1 MQIFLLRRLAY
12 SLIVV
17 VGVLLVV
24 FVTTRLIG
32 DPARIILPSTA
43 TQQDYELQ
51 RSRMGLDQPILSQF
65 VQFVAGAVRGDFG
78 ESLWSRGS
86 AAMDLVVE
94 RLPATFQLVLAGVGL
109 ALLISI
115 PAGILAARR
124 PRSLLDRTIT
134 LLSLIG
140 FSVPNFLV
148 AMALII
154 VFAVGLGWFYTSG
167 FGTVRHLVLPSIAV
181 ALPIAGRMIQFVR
194 SAMIDEFSRPYIATA
209 RSKGVDEPQVAV
221 RHALRNA
228 SIPILTLGG
237 WEFTRQLA
245 GYSVAV
251 EVVFAWPGVGQLAAQ
266 AILRRD
272 FTVIAADVFLVA
284 IMVVIINLV
293 IDLLYMVL
301 DPRIQLA

>member
-1 MQIFLLRRLAY
+1 LLTFLARRLVY
-12 SLIVV
+12 SLVV
-17 VGVLLVV
+17 VAGVLLVV

-43 TQQDYELQ
+43 TQADYELQ
-51 RSRMGLDQPILSQF
+51 RSRMGLDQPILAQFAQF
-65 VQFVAGAVRGDFG
+65 VVGAVRGDFG
-78 ESLWSRGS
+78 ESLWSRGAS
-86 AAMDLVVE
+86 AMSLVVE
-94 RLPATFQLVLAGVGL
+94 RLPATFQLVLAGFGL
-109 ALLISI
+109 AMLVSI
-115 PAGILAARR
+115 PAGVLAARR
-124 PRSLLDRTIT
+124 PRSLLDRVVTV
-134 LLSLIG
+134 LSLAG

-148 AMALII
+148 ALGLII

-167 FGTVRHLVLPSIAV
+167 FGTIRHLVLPAVAV
-181 ALPIAGRMIQFVR
+181 ALPIAGRMTQFVR

-209 RSKGVDEPQVAV
+209 RSKGVSEPAVAV

-228 SIPILTLGG
+228 AIPILTLGG

-245 GYSVAV
+245 GYTVAV

-284 IMVVIINLV
+284 IMVVAINLV
-293 IDLLYMVL
+293 IDMLYMVL
-301 DPRIQLA
+301 DPRIKVA

>member
-1 MQIFLLRRLAY
+1 LLNFLARRIGY

-17 VGVLLVV
+17 AGVLVVV

-43 TQQDYELQ
+43 TEADYQLQ

-65 VQFVAGAVRGDFG
+65 AQFVAGAVTGDFG
-78 ESLWSRGS
+78 KSLWDRD
-86 AAMDLVVE
+86 APAMELVVE

-109 ALLISI
+109 ALLVSI
-115 PAGILAARR
+115 PAGVIAARR
-124 PRSLLDRTIT
+124 PRSLADRVIT
-134 LLSLIG
+134 VLSLAG

-148 AMALII
+148 AMTLII
-154 VFAVGLGWFYTSG
+154 VFAVGLGWFFTSG
-167 FGTVRHLVLPSIAV
+167 FGTLRHLVLPAVAV
-181 ALPIAGRMIQFVR
+181 ALPIAGRMTQFVR
-194 SAMIDEFSRPYIATA
+194 SAMIDEFSRPYVATA
-209 RSKGVDEPQVAV
+209 RSKGVSEPRIAL

-237 WEFTRQLA
+237 WELTRQLA
-245 GYSVAV
+245 GYTVAV

-284 IMVVIINLV
+284 IIVVIINVL
-293 IDLLYMVL
+293 IDFLYMVL
-301 DPRIQLA
+301 DPRVKVA

>member
-1 MQIFLLRRLAY
+1 VQTFLLRRLAY

-17 VGVLLVV
+17 AGVLLVV

-51 RSRMGLDQPILSQF
+51 RSRMGLDQPIVSQF
-65 VQFVAGAVRGDFG
+65 VQFVVGAVRGDFG
-78 ESLWSRGS
+78 VSLWSRGS
-86 AAMDLVVE
+86 QAMDLVVE
-94 RLPATFQLVLAGVGL
+94 RLPATLQLVLAGTGL

-124 PRSLLDRTIT
+124 PRSLLDRTVT

-148 AMALII
+148 AMTLII

-181 ALPIAGRMIQFVR
+181 ALPIAGRMTQFVR

-209 RSKGVDEPQVAV
+209 RSKGVDEPRVAL

-245 GYSVAV
+245 GYTVAV

-301 DPRIQLA
+301 DPRIKLA

>member
-1 MQIFLLRRLAY
+1 MLTFLTRRLAY

-17 VGVLLVV
+17 AGVLVVV

-32 DPARIILPSTA
+32 DPARIILPATA
-43 TQQDYELQ
+43 TQADYEIQ

-65 VQFVAGAVRGDFG
+65 AQFAGGAIRGDFG
-78 ESLWSRGS
+78 ESLWSRGTS
-86 AAMDLVVE
+86 AMSLVVE
-94 RLPATFQLVLAGVGL
+94 RVPATFQLVLAGVGL
-109 ALLISI
+109 ALLVSI
-115 PAGILAARR
+115 PAGLLAARR
-124 PRSLLDRTIT
+124 PRSLLDRTVT
-134 LLSLIG
+134 VLSLIG

-148 AMALII
+148 AMTLII
-154 VFAVGLGWFYTSG
+154 VFAVGLGLFYTSG
-167 FGTVRHLVLPSIAV
+167 FGTVRHLVLPAVAV
-181 ALPIAGRMIQFVR
+181 ALPIAGRMTQFVR
-194 SAMIDEFSRPYIATA
+194 SALIDEFSRPYIATA
-209 RSKGVDEPQVAV
+209 RSKGVAEPRIAV

-237 WEFTRQLA
+237 WELTRQLA
-245 GYSVAV
+245 GYTVAV

-284 IMVVIINLV
+284 IIVVIINLV

-301 DPRIQLA
+301 DPRIKLA

>member
-1 MQIFLLRRLAY
+1 VQIFLLRRLAY

-17 VGVLLVV
+17 AGVLLVV

-43 TQQDYELQ
+43 TEADYQLQ

-65 VQFVAGAVRGDFG
+65 AQFVAGAVTGDFG
-78 ESLWSRGS
+78 KSLWDRD
-86 AAMDLVVE
+86 APAMELVVE

-109 ALLISI
+109 ALLVSI
-115 PAGILAARR
+115 PAGVIAARR
-124 PRSLLDRTIT
+124 PRSLADRVIT
-134 LLSLIG
+134 VLSLAG

-148 AMALII
+148 AMTLII
-154 VFAVGLGWFYTSG
+154 VFAVGLGWFFTSG
-167 FGTVRHLVLPSIAV
+167 FGTLRHLVLPAVAV
-181 ALPIAGRMIQFVR
+181 ALPIAGRMTQFVR
-194 SAMIDEFSRPYIATA
+194 SAMIDEFSRPYVATA
-209 RSKGVDEPQVAV
+209 RSKGVSEPRIAL

-237 WEFTRQLA
+237 WELTRQLA
-245 GYSVAV
+245 GYTVAV

-284 IMVVIINLV
+284 IIVVIINVL
-293 IDLLYMVL
+293 IDFLYMVL
-301 DPRIQLA
+301 DPRVKVA

>member
-1 MQIFLLRRLAY
+1 MLTFLARRLVY

-17 VGVLLVV
+17 AGVLVVV

-43 TQQDYELQ
+43 TQADYELQ

-65 VQFVAGAVRGDFG
+65 LQFVAGAVRGDFG
-78 ESLWSRGS
+78 ESLWDRGAS
-86 AAMDLVVE
+86 AMGLVLE
-94 RLPATFQLVLAGVGL
+94 RIPATLQLVLAGTGL
-109 ALLISI
+109 AMLVSL

-124 PRSLLDRTIT
+124 PRSLLDRTVT
-134 LLSLIG
+134 VLSLAG
-140 FSVPNFLV
+140 FSIPNFLV
-148 AMALII
+148 AMTLII
-154 VFAVGLGWFYTSG
+154 VFAVQLGWFYTSG
-167 FGTVRHLVLPSIAV
+167 FGELRHLVLPAVAV
-181 ALPIAGRMIQFVR
+181 ALPIAGRMTQFVR
-194 SAMIDEFSRPYIATA
+194 SAMIDEFSRPYISTA
-209 RSKGVDEPQVAV
+209 RSKGVSELSIAS

-228 SIPILTLGG
+228 AIPILTLGG

-245 GYSVAV
+245 GYTVAV

-284 IMVVIINLV
+284 IMVVVINLI

-301 DPRIQLA
+301 DPRVKLD